1 MRNLDL
7 SSMVWF
13 VPPKASKPDRH
24 MVVLTLEENVWML
37 EPLRPPQH
45 K

>member
-1 MRNLDL
+1 MFG
-7 SSMVWF
+7 F
-13 VPPKASKPDRH
+13 VVLRASKADRH
-24 MVVLTLEENVWML
+24 MVVLTLKEKVWML